1 MQSSESQVTQS
12 LRRRPASE
20 TDAESHP
27 NWPHDFEL
35 EPHGLF
41 ILHPP
46 HEILCD
52 SSKLQVEYAEFNIA
66 GIRTVRVY
74 S

>member
-1 MQSSESQVTQS
+1 MESSESQVTQP
-12 LRRRPASE
+12 LHRLPASE
-20 TDAESHP
+20 ANAESHP

-46 HEILCD
+46 HELLCD
-52 SSKLQVEYAEFNIA
+52 SSKLQVEYAEFNVV
-66 GIRTVRVY
+66 GIKIVRDY
-74 S
+74 R